1 MTSGIPP
8 GICGLDGAAM
18 VRNRRTRILVEAEES
33 LRSRMAEEVRARCTI
48 VMVEEP
54 SWAMVMLTV
63 RETARNSL
71 FHPGEVLVS
80 RAKVQVDGA
89 LGYGLITGDH
99 LPAAEDL
106 ALIDGAWNAGS
117 AFVERWIP
125 LLEEEETR
133 IERARRREQLE
144 IARTRVDFKSMDSE
158 VPS

>member
-1 MTSGIPP
+1 
-8 GICGLDGAAM
+8 
-18 VRNRRTRILVEAEES
+18 
-33 LRSRMAEEVRARCTI
+33 
-48 VMVEEP
+48 MVEEP

-89 LGYGLITGDH
+89 LGYGLITGDL

-125 LLEEEETR
+125 LLEAEETR
-133 IERARRREQLE
+133 IEKDRKREQVE
-144 IARTRVDFKSMDSE
+144 IAGTRVDFKSMDYE